1 MSASDADWGS
11 APAPTNAP
19 LSAPELA
26 AYLARIG
33 LAPAP
38 AAAAAVLPS
47 ATTAAA
53 LREVVRAHA
62 FSVPFESLD
71 VTLRAHI
78 SLAPRDIFEKLV
90 ARRRGGFCLETSL
103 LLRSALQALGFEL
116 RLRLARVW
124 MRTPAEAYAPRE
136 PPIPRLHLVLIVR
149 ADGGDEYLV
158 DVGFGGGGPPE
169 PLPLRPSGG
178 GTASGGDSGG
188 ASSGSANGGDSGGA
202 SGGEVNGGV
211 GAAAAF
217 RIDAGDAAL
226 GEDSFVVFGVQGG
239 AWRRLY
245 SFEHVSWDCPR
256 VHAAD
261 FLPVSLYVQAGRGT
275 LFHTMRVATRPLP
288 DGGRLTL
295 LGRELRRREGAE
307 RLGAAP
313 ALEVSAVADAAEYRR
328 LAAEHFGIELSEEQ
342 AQRIFD
348 ADAPPQ

>member
-1 MSASDADWGS
+1 MSDADWGL

-38 AAAAAVLPS
+38 AAAAAAAPP

-53 LREVVRAHA
+53 LRAVVRAHA
-62 FSVPFESLD
+62 FAVPFESLD
-71 VTLRAHI
+71 VTLRTHI
-78 SLAPRDIFEKLV
+78 SHAPRDIFEKLV

-169 PLPLRPSGG
+169 PLPLRTSGG
-178 GTASGGDSGG
+178 GASGGT
-188 ASSGSANGGDSGGA
+188 ANGGDSGGA
-202 SGGEVNGGV
+202 GV

-217 RIDAGDAAL
+217 RIDAGDAEL

-245 SFEHVSWDCPR
+245 SFEHVSWDCPL

-275 LFHTMRVATRPLP
+275 LFHTMRVATKPLP

-295 LGRELRRREGAE
+295 LGRELRRRGGAE

-328 LAAEHFGIELSEEQ
+328 LAAEHFGIELSAEQ
-342 AQRIFD
+342 AQRVFD

>member
-1 MSASDADWGS
+1 
-11 APAPTNAP
+11 
-19 LSAPELA
+19 
-26 AYLARIG
+26 
-33 LAPAP
+33 
-38 AAAAAVLPS
+38 VLPS

-124 MRTPAEAYAPRE
+124 MRVPAEAYAPRE

-149 ADGGDEYLV
+149 ADGDDEYLV

-169 PLPLRPSGG
+169 PLPLRTSGG
-178 GTASGGDSGG
+178 ATADGWDSGG
-188 ASSGSANGGDSGGA
+188 EGS
-202 SGGEVNGGV
+202 

-226 GEDSFVVFGVQGG
+226 GEDSFIVFGLQGG

-288 DGGRLTL
+288 GGGRVTL
-295 LGRELRRREGAE
+295 LGRELRRRGGAE
-307 RLGAAP
+307 QLGAAP

-328 LAAEHFGIELSEEQ
+328 LASEHFGIELTLEQ
-342 AQRIFD
+342 AQCVFD